1 LGSRSTSLRRGGD
14 GQPAHWIG
22 GGHVPCLDGLRA
34 VSICLVLI
42 EHASA
47 EAGLL
52 AHGGLLWL
60 RDIGELG
67 VGMFFGI
74 SGFLITLLLV
84 REWNRSN
91 TISMKAFYTR
101 RALRILPVYVS
112 FLLVVYALSLFGALH
127 FKRSDWIGALTYT
140 VNFHASPAWEIGHV
154 WSLSIEEQFYFCWPV
169 FLLFLTPQRAGF
181 AAIGYL
187 LFAPLARMVTWGY
200 LRTDFDTYP
209 YLTMLR
215 LDAIAAGC
223 VLALAANYAEFR
235 AFFKWSNSK
244 AQRYTLA
251 AVGVIAAS
259 YVVALWIT
267 AFQQTLKPSVEAVG
281 IAIIIWALVN
291 APTSTIGRMLEARPV
306 VFVGMVSYSLYLWQQ
321 LFLNP
326 HPTHWVP
333 AWPIGVSLSFAAA
346 VASYYI
352 IERPFLR
359 LKARVVPKAMQPSAT
374 PAESARPAAVM
385 HV

>member
-1 LGSRSTSLRRGGD
+1 M
-14 GQPAHWIG
+14 
-22 GGHVPCLDGLRA
+22 
-34 VSICLVLI
+34 SICLVLI

-52 AHGGLLWL
+52 THGGLWL

-84 REWNRSN
+84 REWNRTN

-101 RALRILPVYVS
+101 RALRILPVYIS
-112 FLLVVYALSLFGALH
+112 FLLVVYALNRFGVLH
-127 FKRSDWIGALTYT
+127 FTRGDWIGALTYT
-140 VNFHASPAWEIGHV
+140 VNFHPSPAWEIGHV
-154 WSLSIEEQFYFCWPV
+154 WSLSIEEQFYFCWPLL
-169 FLLFLTPQRAGF
+169 LLFLTPQRAGF

-200 LRTDFDTYP
+200 FRTDFDSYP

-223 VLALAANYAEFR
+223 VLALAANYPEFR
-235 AFFKWSNSK
+235 AFFKWSNSQ

-251 AVGVIAAS
+251 AVGAIAAS

-267 AFQQTLKPSVEAVG
+267 AFQQTLKPSAEAVG

-291 APTSTIGRMLEARPV
+291 APKSAIGRMLEMRPV

-333 AWPIGVSLSFAAA
+333 TWPVGVTLSFAAA

-359 LKARVVPKAMQPSAT
+359 LKARVVPKALQPSAT